1 MTTTLSLS
9 RLLRASWVHVAAAFI
24 GLGGWT
30 LFANRFHPFDEA
42 LTAALV
48 QGTMSGTIT
57 IVLKRFLE
65 WASGRM
71 SGAAAALVPP
81 AISASTI
88 FLVLTTVHRLAGTP
102 EVLATIAVPWL
113 VSTIYALLYCRAI
126 TRNRKPPP
134 DDRH

>member
-9 RLLRASWVHVAAAFI
+9 RLLRASWVHAAAAFI

-48 QGTMSGTIT
+48 QGTMSGLIT

-65 WASGRM
+65 WGSSRM
-71 SGAAAALVPP
+71 SGAAAAFVPP

-88 FLVLTTVHRLAGTP
+88 FLVLASVHRIAGTP
-102 EVLATIAVPWL
+102 EILATIAVPWI
-113 VSTIYALLYCRAI
+113 VSTVYALLYCRALA
-126 TRNRKPPP
+126 RQPKAPVR
-134 DDRH
+134 